1 MITVVSHHMVKEEK
15 TCFLKSLL
23 QKKIVKYQIVPTNI
37 IKIRVWKIV
46 LVLKPIKEKSR
57 KKTRTI
63 KYIPELQKTTLYSQI
78 LTVKIRIKINL
89 ILFLKHIQVFFR
101 VYVLFIVIFTF

>member
-23 QKKIVKYQIVPTNI
+23 QKKIVKYQMVLTNI
-37 IKIRVWKIV
+37 VKIHVSKIV

-57 KKTRTI
+57 KKITI
-63 KYIPELQKTTLYSQI
+63 IKCILEL
-78 LTVKIRIKINL
+78 
-89 ILFLKHIQVFFR
+89 
-101 VYVLFIVIFTF
+101 